1 MQIKHHL
8 WVKQICWYILM
19 WGQQGMVFFTGRSI
33 ILDYALIFW
42 PEEIDRKDRFV
53 SYKHS
58 VSLHK
63 TWIDGL
69 MDWWSL
75 VDYCDVFIGCLDSRS
90 DGTHSLQRIQEIW
103 SMMGLLVNIETSL
116 FVTVLCLCLCYFYLF
131 MFQQD
136 ILLEFE
142 GKMQNLRE
150 GP

>member
-1 MQIKHHL
+1 ML
-8 WVKQICWYILM
+8 VYFDVRTA
-19 WGQQGMVFFTGRSI
+19 GDVFFTGRSV

-63 TWIDGL
+63 TLIDGL
-69 MDWWSL
+69 MESCGL
-75 VDYCDVFIGCLDSRS
+75 FVDYCDVFIGCLDSRS

-116 FVTVLCLCLCYFYLF
+116 FDTVLCLCLCYFYLF
-131 MFQQD
+131 MFQQE

-142 GKMQNLRE
+142 GKMLNLRE

>member
-1 MQIKHHL
+1 
-8 WVKQICWYILM
+8 M
-19 WGQQGMVFFTGRSI
+19 WGQQGMFFVTGRSVI
-33 ILDYALIFW
+33 MDYALIFW

-63 TWIDGL
+63 TLIDGL
-69 MDWWSL
+69 MESCGL
-75 VDYCDVFIGCLDSRS
+75 FVDYCDVFIGCLDSRS

-116 FVTVLCLCLCYFYLF
+116 FDTVLCLCLCYFYLF

-142 GKMQNLRE
+142 GKMQNLRD